1 MSPTLRKSRRALGKS
16 LAKIYHLLSLISRL
30 MRSQKKF
37 VISLIS
43 FMILLFCNISNFD
56 IINLTTFLSAFTT
69 TSLLPFL
76 ISLIRLFPIHAM
88 ISIIMNTDR
97 MIKNTPRQRF
107 RMIIVNIAIMLTMI
121 LINPL
126 EKISIANLCRLSHH
140 LWIILLD
147 CPVQSHSILLLSA
160 FRYLE
165 RCSS

>member
-1 MSPTLRKSRRALGKS
+1 
-16 LAKIYHLLSLISRL
+16 
-30 MRSQKKF
+30 
-37 VISLIS
+37 
-43 FMILLFCNISNFD
+43 
-56 IINLTTFLSAFTT
+56 
-69 TSLLPFL
+69 
-76 ISLIRLFPIHAM
+76 M